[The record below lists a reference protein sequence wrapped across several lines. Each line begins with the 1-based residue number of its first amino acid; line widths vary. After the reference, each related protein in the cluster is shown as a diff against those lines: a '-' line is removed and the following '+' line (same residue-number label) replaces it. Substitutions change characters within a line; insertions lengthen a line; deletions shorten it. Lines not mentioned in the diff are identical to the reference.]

1 MGAGRI
7 ARGILIGGSLG
18 AFAAIFGISENM
30 FMAVGF
36 GMAAGCLAGLTMMW
50 LDKKKKK

>member
-1 MGAGRI
+1 MGASRV

-18 AFAAIFGISENM
+18 ALGVVFGFVDSGM

-50 LDKKKKK
+50 LEKRRK